1 MMDVAGKKYLIVGI
15 ARSGLA
21 AAELLQAHGATVLLN
36 DGKPAEK
43 LGKFAAGYERFP
55 HHLGGHPLALLD
67 GVSGVIASPGV
78 PPTIP
83 LLVEAQRRG
92 IELIG
97 EIELGWRFCRGTLV
111 GITGTNGKTTTT
123 TLTGE
128 LLRAAGLPAVTC
140 GNMGHPLA
148 RAAQEAAGA
157 ERVFVC
163 ELSSFQLEGISSMR
177 PRVGVLLNLTPDHQD
192 RYPDLESYFAA
203 KGHLYDCQTA
213 DDWTVVNC
221 ADDKARALAETS
233 RARRIHIGAGADRF
247 PWAVYPSEGNLCWR
261 RDGNE
266 EVILPATA
274 ISIPG
279 PHNLENAMAAA
290 AVALAYGVAATT
302 VAAVL
307 RTFRGVEH
315 RLEPV
320 LTIDGV
326 TFINDSKGT
335 NVDAVVKSLQSYRQ
349 PIVWLGCGRDKGG
362 DFTVLDPLVQMH
374 VRAVVLFG
382 ELAETI
388 ERALTSRPAIVR
400 ATDMADAVRKGF
412 AAARPG
418 DVVLLSPGGTSF
430 DWYSDFEER
439 GRVFK
444 DAVRALAA
452 ERAR

>member
-1 MMDVAGKKYLIVGI
+1 MDVRGKKYLIVGI

-21 AAELLQAHGATVLLN
+21 AAALLQAHGATVLLN
-36 DGKPAEK
+36 DGKPADK
-43 LGKFAAGYERFP
+43 LGRFAAGYERFP

-67 GVSGVIASPGV
+67 GVSGVVVSPGV
-78 PPTIP
+78 PPDIP
-83 LLVEAQRRG
+83 LLAEARRRG

-157 ERVFVC
+157 ERVYVC

-177 PRVGVLLNLTPDHQD
+177 PRVAVLLNLTPDHLD
-192 RYPDLESYFAA
+192 RYPDLNSYFAA
-203 KGHLYDCQTA
+203 KGHLYDYQAA

-221 ADDKARALAETS
+221 ADVKARALAETS
-233 RARRIHIGAGADRF
+233 RARRLYIGAGADAF

-261 RDGNE
+261 RDGVVE
-266 EVILPATA
+266 TLLPAA
-274 ISIPG
+274 DLGIPG

-290 AVALAYGVAATT
+290 AVALAYGVPAAT
-302 VAAVL
+302 VAQGL
-307 RTFRGVEH
+307 RAFRGVEH

-320 LTIDGV
+320 RTIDGV
-326 TFINDSKGT
+326 TFVNDSKGT
-335 NVDAVVKSLQSYRQ
+335 NIDAVIKSLQSYRQ
-349 PIVWLGCGRDKGG
+349 PIVWIGCGRGKGG
-362 DFTVLDPLVQMH
+362 DYAVLDPLVQMH
-374 VRAVVLFG
+374 VRAVVVFG

-388 ERALTSRPAIVR
+388 EQALTGTRPVR
-400 ATDMADAVRKGF
+400 ATDMADAVRKAK
-412 AAARPG
+412 AAAQPG

-430 DWYSDFEER
+430 DCYSDFEER

-444 DAVRALAA
+444 DAVHALAA
-452 ERAR
+452 ACG

>member
-1 MMDVAGKKYLIVGI
+1 MDVKGKKYLIVGI

-21 AAELLQAHGATVLLN
+21 AAELLQAQGATVLLN
-36 DGKPAEK
+36 DGKAAGE

-55 HHLGGHPLALLD
+55 HVLGGHPLALLD
-67 GVSGVIASPGV
+67 GCAGVVVSPGV
-78 PPTIP
+78 PPGIP
-83 LLVEAQRRG
+83 LLGEARRRG
-92 IELIG
+92 IEIIG
-97 EIELGWRFCRGTLV
+97 EIELGWRFCRGPLI

-148 RAAQEAAGA
+148 RAAHDAAGA
-157 ERVFVC
+157 EKVFVC

-177 PRVGVLLNLTPDHQD
+177 PKVAVLLNLTPDHLD

-203 KGHLYDCQTA
+203 KGHIYDYQTA

-221 ADDKARALAETS
+221 ADARARALAETS
-233 RARRIHIGAGADRF
+233 RARRIYLGAGADEF
-247 PWAVYPSEGNLCWR
+247 PWSVYPAEGNVCWR
-261 RDGNE
+261 RDGRE
-266 EVILPATA
+266 TVILPVPE

-290 AVALAYGVAATT
+290 AAALACDVPAAT
-302 VAAVL
+302 VAQGL
-307 RTFRGVEH
+307 RVFRGVEH

-320 LTIDGV
+320 LALRGV
-326 TFINDSKGT
+326 SFVNDSKGT

-349 PIVWLGCGRDKGG
+349 PIVWIGCGRDKGG
-362 DFTVLDPLVQMH
+362 DFSVLDPLVQMH

-382 ELAETI
+382 ELADTI
-388 ERALTSRPAIVR
+388 DRALTSRPKIVR
-400 ATDMADAVRKGF
+400 AADMADAVRRAY
-412 AAARPG
+412 AAAQPG

-430 DWYSDFEER
+430 DLYGDFEER

-444 DAVRALAA
+444 EAVRALAQEA
-452 ERAR
+452 GQ